1 MSAYSWNNLNLTK
14 NKFGKGI
21 VYFEKYC
28 SEESTQTKVTQVMEG
43 KIKFMSRTKSL
54 ILGAS
59 SGVGRALSYYL
70 TSLNQ
75 DIFLCSR
82 GLRDLEAMA
91 SDISAK
97 YSVQVNYKNIDL
109 SNTAEVDD
117 LFNSIDINDF
127 SEIYITIGKVV
138 SIDNGEQPF
147 TTVSELMETN
157 YIAPVRI
164 INKIFQ
170 NYTQLK
176 SLKILIISL
185 LLRGKI

>member
-1 MSAYSWNNLNLTK
+1 
-14 NKFGKGI
+14 
-21 VYFEKYC
+21 
-28 SEESTQTKVTQVMEG
+28 
-43 KIKFMSRTKSL
+43 MSRTKSL

-176 SLKILIISL
+176 SLKILIISSIAVSRPRGKKCFF
-185 LLRGKI
+185 LLRVQQVLPSLYTRL